1 MCKVGRQR
9 FECLFIPKEG
19 AHRQG
24 DKKSWLPWKA
34 GDTNSFWGALRS
46 FGRKRK
52 LMLHGCQSDAA
63 KDVIPFKIGPDHEY
77 AHLFHFL
84 GELVHNLPRGPRID
98 ISRTLLI
105 KHESQRIRANIHR
118 SLRVF
123 QIRDSANLDPGHENQ
138 LSAISSWFYSA
149 LGTEC

>member
-19 AHRQG
+19 AHRQR
-24 DKKSWLPWKA
+24 DKKSWLPWKSSN
-34 GDTNSFWGALRS
+34 TNCLLGALRS
-46 FGRKRK
+46 FSPEPK

-84 GELVHNLPRGPRID
+84 GDLVHNLPRGPRID

-105 KHESQRIRANIHR
+105 KHESQRISSASRIAVCKSTLKVRR
-118 SLRVF
+118 SRLF
-123 QIRDSANLDPGHENQ
+123 TPIRSHPASSARF
-138 LSAISSWFYSA
+138 SSS
-149 LGTEC
+149 ES